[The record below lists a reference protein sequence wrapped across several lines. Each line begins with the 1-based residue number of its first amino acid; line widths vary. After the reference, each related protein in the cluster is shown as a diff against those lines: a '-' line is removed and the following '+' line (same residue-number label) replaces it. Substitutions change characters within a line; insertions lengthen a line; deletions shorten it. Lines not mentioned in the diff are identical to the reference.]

1 MTLFPTY
8 ASAIETLSVYLALLF
23 SLIFIFAIIIRKTA
37 SNEDAYTRSNR
48 IHFYIGI
55 LYTAALTGLA
65 IYLDQVNLNFC
76 TGILTGL
83 YIYFSLHYVFIFP
96 LIGICKKSIS
106 FNILESISHIQ
117 QSGVPCSKVALAHNM
132 ALRNVSIDDIR
143 ASRLDQ
149 MIILK
154 FATSKGNQFQ
164 ITTFGKRVHELG
176 EIILGIWNQKRL

>member
-1 MTLFPTY
+1 LY
-8 ASAIETLSVYLALLF
+8 A
-23 SLIFIFAIIIRKTA
+23 
-37 SNEDAYTRSNR
+37 
-48 IHFYIGI
+48 
-55 LYTAALTGLA
+55 AALIGFA
-65 IYLDQVNLNFC
+65 IYLDQVNFNFF

-106 FNILESISHIQ
+106 INILESISHIQ
-117 QSGVPCSKVALAHNM
+117 QAGGTCSKVTLANNM
-132 ALRNVSIDDIR
+132 ALRNASIDDIR

-154 FATSKGNQFQ
+154 FATSQGNHFQ

-176 EIILGIWNQKRL
+176 EIILGIWNRKRL